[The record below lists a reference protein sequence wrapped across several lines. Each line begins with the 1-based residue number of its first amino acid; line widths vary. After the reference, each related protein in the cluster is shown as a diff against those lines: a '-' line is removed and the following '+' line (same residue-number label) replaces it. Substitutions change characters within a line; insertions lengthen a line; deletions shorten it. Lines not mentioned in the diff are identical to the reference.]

1 MIRGGNF
8 AVVDDLAI
16 GFAILGTIAL
26 EYSFDYLDDG
36 EINGT
41 GPLGDATAGVITAV
55 GGILSSESSRSGI
68 GHNSEGLQPDGSFVT
83 PGGNVIGNHGKQTRE
98 GYIEGKG
105 HTPESVDG
113 IINDP
118 AAQGPGARH
127 DNSTGEARE
136 GTTVT
141 VGQNG
146 DWVVTNTNTGKVIQV
161 NDRNNSK
168 QKTPEF
174 DDQLESEND
183 DSSDK

>member
-1 MIRGGNF
+1 MRVIRGGNIAIADDAAALIAIA
-8 AVVDDLAI
+8 AVVAI
-16 GFAILGTIAL
+16 NYA
-26 EYSFDYLDDG
+26 EYLLDDG
-36 EINGT
+36 EVNGT
-41 GPLGDATAGVITAV
+41 GPFSELIAGIGNV
-55 GGILSSESSRSGI
+55 LSSESSQPGI
-68 GHNSEGLQPDGSFVT
+68 GHNSGGLQDDGSFIT
-83 PGGNVIGNHGKQTRE
+83 PDGNVIGNHGNQTGE
-98 GYIEGKG
+98 GYIDGKG

-113 IINDP
+113 ILNEP

-141 VGQNG
+141 VGPNG
-146 DWVVTNTNTGKVIQV
+146 DWAVTNTKTGKVIQV

-183 DSSDK
+183 DSSDQ